1 MTADLDPR
9 DVAAEEHSQLMID
22 ADNEERPVPKAKPRS
37 GGLRFYPSSHRY
49 RLDGAWVPGV
59 TTILGV
65 LNKPALPKWAAGC
78 VAEYVADNHEAV
90 EHLYA
95 MGRGPMIAALKE
107 TPWKKRD
114 DAASRGTTF
123 HAFAERILNGEEVD
137 VPDEQVGLVESAL
150 AFMEDYSIKPIMTE
164 GAVGSRK
171 HGYAG
176 TFDLIAESKLG
187 LIIADWKSSKR
198 IYATTAM
205 QNVAYAFADFVGT
218 DGDERPVPKV
228 ERSLGVHVRAD
239 GYSLHEL
246 RFGPDVFE
254 EWLSIRRTYDVH
266 KRMEGDWRRPGS
278 GYVGVPLDLNN
289 NDNSGSAS

>member
-1 MTADLDPR
+1 MGTVPAVRRTPR
-9 DVAAEEHSQLMID
+9 GLKFFAA
-22 ADNEERPVPKAKPRS
+22 
-37 GGLRFYPSSHRY
+37 SHRY
-49 RLDGAWVPGV
+49 KLDGAWVPGV

-65 LNKPALPKWAAGC
+65 LNKPALPKWAAST
-78 VAEYVADNHEAV
+78 VAEYVADNHEAI

-95 MGRGPMIAALKE
+95 MGRGPMVAALKE

-114 DAASRGTTF
+114 DAAARGTTF

-150 AFMEDYSIKPIMTE
+150 AFMEDYKIKPIMTE
-164 GAVGSRK
+164 GAVASRE

-176 TFDLIAESKLG
+176 TFDLIAESSLG

-198 IYATTAM
+198 IYPTTAM
-205 QNVAYAFADFVGT
+205 QNVAYAFADFTGL
-218 DGDERPVPKV
+218 DGDEQSIPKV
-228 ERSLGVHVRAD
+228 TRSFGVHVRAD

-246 RFGPDVFE
+246 RFGRDVFD
-254 EWLSIRRTYDVH
+254 EWLTIRRTYEVNR
-266 KRMEGDWRRPGS
+266 RMEGNWKVPGS

-289 NDNSGSAS
+289 SDNSGSAA